1 MKKILFEILQMIVN
15 QVGKNEIQFSPFR
28 SPRLHQI
35 TPLSMQISKI
45 TRGRMLDPPTCSRA
59 MGAPKVAFANQTAS
73 SETF

>member
-1 MKKILFEILQMIVN
+1 MIVN

-45 TRGRMLDPPTCSRA
+45 TRGRMLPDPPTCSRP
-59 MGAPKVAFANQTAS
+59 MGAPKVAVANQTAS